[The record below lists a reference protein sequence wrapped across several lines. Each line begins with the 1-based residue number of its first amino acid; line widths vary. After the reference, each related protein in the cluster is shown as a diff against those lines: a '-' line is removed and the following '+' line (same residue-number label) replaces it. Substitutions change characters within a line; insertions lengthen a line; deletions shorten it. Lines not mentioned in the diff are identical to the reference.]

1 MGDVK
6 VVGLGRVMAEDIDEM
21 LEGAKGKY
29 RSLALIGY
37 CVEGDDL
44 VFRCSGNLRRVD
56 ANWMLDRVKSMLM
69 AD

>member
-6 VVGLGRVMAEDIDEM
+6 VVGLDRVMVEDIDEM
-21 LEGAKGKY
+21 LEGAKGEY

-37 CVEGDDL
+37 CAESDDL

-56 ANWMLDRVKSMLM
+56 ANWMLDRAKSMLM
-69 AD
+69 SN